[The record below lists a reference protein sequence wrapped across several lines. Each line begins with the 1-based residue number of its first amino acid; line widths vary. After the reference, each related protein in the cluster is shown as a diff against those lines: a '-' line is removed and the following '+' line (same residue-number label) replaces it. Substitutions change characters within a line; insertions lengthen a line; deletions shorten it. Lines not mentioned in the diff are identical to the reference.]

1 VGANLNKPAL
11 DALFAAV
18 FAAVLAAILA
28 PLWNHF
34 WAEMKP
40 AIGAPLI
47 ALIGVLI
54 LVAIAAFCFAVLHYF
69 RVLGAGAELVGM
81 RERNGYAALRQWI
94 AGDYACRLE
103 VFLDAIDRFFG
114 DAGMADR
121 TLFPHAFGLR
131 KPAPLWTAPAF
142 DRCLMLALFYL
153 IAAIVVIWAVS
164 NHVGPAEAALGLHA
178 TDDWRRAATLVAI
191 GFLALTARRAVHAKG
206 LRRLAW
212 LIVAFALTVG
222 AVVAGAGAGVGDV
235 AGALIFAGAFVIA
248 LPVAFAVAAAVAAV
262 LFLAGVHAIFAAGHA
277 VASNRDRADYG
288 DAVGTLFGVLGGIIA
303 FVVAIA
309 GAVAGAVAIAFAV
322 AGVGAFA
329 GVFAFAVAF
338 AVAFASTEGGSGSDI
353 VAVPFAIAVAFAGAG
368 TGAGAGAFAVAV
380 VGAIVVFFMEANS
393 KVLGSQR
400 IVPPVILVV
409 MLLVC
414 FANVALLSHL
424 DHWQMFG
431 PQLLFLGPVTLVTA
445 LFGWLSLGVT
455 RALMRRGLER
465 QKWWPHLYA
474 FIAALLALVVMVFL
488 AMVMAA
494 AVQLFDDLA
503 VFGGG
508 KPVFPP
514 VLEFLVA
521 IKADPGNP
529 EYWWIYATL
538 FSIMLPSLIN
548 LFVAGI
554 SLARGVPGV
563 SSWLMGKV
571 REGEAV
577 PAYDRLLVAMV
588 LALDGVAGLAIAL
601 VAQGLL
607 FWVIIWQGMPRLGMG
622 VLDLARYVAH

>member
-1 VGANLNKPAL
+1 LNKPVL

-18 FAAVLAAILA
+18 FAAVLGVILA
-28 PLWNHF
+28 PLWNDY

-47 ALIGVLI
+47 ALIGIFIPVG
-54 LVAIAAFCFAVLHYF
+54 IAAFGFAVLHYF
-69 RVLGAGAELVGM
+69 RALGAGAELVGM
-81 RERNGYAALRQWI
+81 RERNGYDALRQRI
-94 AGDYACRLE
+94 AGDYARRLE
-103 VFLDAIDRFFG
+103 VFLDATDRFFG

-121 TLFPHAFGLR
+121 TLFPHAFDLR

-178 TDDWRRAATLVAI
+178 TDDWRRVATLVVI

-212 LIVAFALTVG
+212 LIVAFALAVG
-222 AVVAGAGAGVGDV
+222 AVVAGAGVGDV
-235 AGALIFAGAFVIA
+235 AGALIFAGAFVVA
-248 LPVAFAVAAAVAAV
+248 LPVAFIVAAAVAAV
-262 LFLAGVHAIFAAGHA
+262 LFLAGVHAIFAAVHA

-303 FVVAIA
+303 FVVAVA

-329 GVFAFAVAF
+329 GVFAFAFAF
-338 AVAFASTEGGSGSDI
+338 AVAVAFASTEGGSGSDA
-353 VAVPFAIAVAFAGAG
+353 VAVAFAIAVAFAGAG
-368 TGAGAGAFAVAV
+368 TGAGAGAFAVTV

-445 LFGWLSLGVT
+445 LFDWMSLGLT

-465 QKWWPHLYA
+465 EKWWPYLYA
-474 FIAALLALVVMVFL
+474 FIDALLALVVMVFL
-488 AMVMAA
+488 AVAMVAA
-494 AVQLFDDLA
+494 GQLFDDLA
-503 VFGGG
+503 ASVGGN
-508 KPVFPP
+508 PVFPP
-514 VLEFLVA
+514 MLEFLDA

-548 LFVAGI
+548 LFIAGV

-571 REGEAV
+571 RGGEAV
-577 PAYDRLLVAMV
+577 PAYDRVLVAIV
-588 LALDGVAGLAIAL
+588 FALESVAGLVIAL
-601 VAQGLL
+601 AAQGFL
-607 FWVIIWQGMPRLGMG
+607 FWVIFWQGMPRLGIG